1 MILPTLQSRW
11 HRLKTKQ
18 PLHQRH
24 YKNETLDGGIRSGKS
39 TLSRF
44 FINKNVPLIS
54 ADVLVKSIYSQ
65 QETRT
70 WLAEHHSDVINPDNG
85 TPNFRRLRE
94 KAFSDETVR
103 KQLESWIYPRLPA
116 AFEVAET
123 QFKPVPWLV
132 YEIPLLYER
141 KMESLFDLV
150 VFSWV
155 PREIQKERVVGRD
168 GSTAETVE
176 AILNQQLPIDDK
188 RARADLVFDNSI
200 VRTEAEIMLAMES
213 IWREMVVRP

>member
-1 MILPTLQSRW
+1 MSLPTLQARW
-11 HRLKTKQ
+11 NRLSPEQ
-18 PLHQRH
+18 RLHQRP
-24 YKNETLDGGIRSGKS
+24 YPIVALAGGIGSGKS

-54 ADVLVKSIYSQ
+54 ADVLVKTIYSQ
-65 QETRT
+65 PETRT
-70 WLAEHHSDVINPDNG
+70 WLAEHYPDVINPDNG

-94 KAFSDETVR
+94 KAFSDEVVR

-116 AFEVAET
+116 AFEVAEVP
-123 QFKPVPWLV
+123 FKPVPWLV

-150 VFSWV
+150 VFSYV
-155 PREIQKERVVGRD
+155 PRETQLSRVVGRD
-168 GSTAETVE
+168 GTSKEIVE
-176 AILNQQLPIDDK
+176 SILNQQLPIDEK
-188 RARADLVFDNSI
+188 RAKADLVFDNSV

-213 IWREMVVRP
+213 IWREMVDHH